1 MDDPVLVRAAAS
13 ERLYAAWRMSLY
25 GLRRGEVLGLTWP
38 TVEWGSFGEPCAAH
52 REKWCAACY
61 GVGDNYSPAMIKIEQ
76 TRVLV
81 AYRVITKQPK
91 SRNGLRT
98 LPLDAATAAALRVLW
113 VSQAAEKLAAGPAT
127 RIPVG

>member
-1 MDDPVLVRAAAS
+1 
-13 ERLYAAWRMSLY
+13 
-25 GLRRGEVLGLTWP
+25 
-38 TVEWGSFGEPCAAH
+38 
-52 REKWCAACY
+52 
-61 GVGDNYSPAMIKIEQ
+61 MIKIEQ

-113 VSQAAEKLAAGPAT
+113 VRQAAEKLAAGPAT